1 MGLRA
6 YVEDNAVLKELEKY
20 GVIKS
25 EVIRLKYKTCHEL
38 AGIENGNRLVR
49 MVLTKPSVPYSL
61 KIDGEWCRVIHT
73 NQKPICNVC
82 FEEGHRRAECPSV
95 VCFHGGEKGQIRAKC
110 TKDENGEDEEEDEME
125 QLSEEDRRI
134 RNEELVRT
142 AAETDKD
149 LRDHTKGIIDD
160 DKLDDEDDDDF
171 NGYTSHGY
179 ESANESPEQTMRD
192 LGYTEKDR
200 VTNPAVKSLQ
210 SDTKP
215 GTKRELSGSSSD
227 EMIRTRQQR
236 LKPEPNVS
244 RARTKKAGHAVI

>member
-1 MGLRA
+1 
-6 YVEDNAVLKELEKY
+6 
-20 GVIKS
+20 
-25 EVIRLKYKTCHEL
+25 
-38 AGIENGNRLVR
+38 

-61 KIDGEWCRVIHT
+61 KIDGEWCRVIHS
-73 NQKPICNVC
+73 NQKPICNVYY
-82 FEEGHRRAECPSV
+82 EEGHRRAECPSV
-95 VCFHGGEKGQIRAKC
+95 VCFNCGAKGYIHAKC
-110 TKDENGEDEEEDEME
+110 TKDEMGWDKDPDSE
-125 QLSEEDRRI
+125 QLSEEECRT
-134 RNEELVRT
+134 RNEELAGK
-142 AAETDKD
+142 AAEIDKE
-149 LRDHTKGIIDD
+149 LRDKAKGIFDD
-160 DKLDDEDDDDF
+160 ANLDDEDDDEF

-227 EMIRTRQQR
+227 EMIRTRRQR

-244 RARTKKAGHAVI
+244 RARTKKAGHAEKNTPTENFDPK